1 MDKRIL
7 ESVKEF
13 YKNVKDQEFSF
24 DMIPHLED
32 LPDEQEHKHKS
43 HYNF

>member
-13 YKNVKDQEFSF
+13 YKNVKGQEFF
-24 DMIPHLED
+24 PDIIPYMEYS
-32 LPDEQEHKHKS
+32 PDEQEYKNHF
-43 HYNF
+43 NF

>member
-24 DMIPHLED
+24 DMIPNLDH
-32 LPDEQEHKHKS
+32 LPDEQEHKNS
-43 HYNF
+43 TYP

>member
-13 YKNVKDQEFSF
+13 YKNVKGQEFCL
-24 DMIPHLED
+24 DMIPYSAD
-32 LPDEQEHKHKS
+32 LSEEQEGN
-43 HYNF
+43 YRN

>member
-13 YKNVKDQEFSF
+13 YKNVKEQEFSL
-24 DMIPHLED
+24 DMIPNLEYFPHD
-32 LPDEQEHKHKS
+32 QEKKHD
-43 HYNF
+43 F

>member
-13 YKNVKDQEFSF
+13 YRNVKNQEFASDLFSYQGNSDDDQERKPNYYE
-24 DMIPHLED
+24 I
-32 LPDEQEHKHKS
+32 
-43 HYNF
+43 